1 MSGKLRAPPLPDQNG
16 RDEEETGS
24 QEEGESFHEV
34 QSGRVERV
42 EDARSHQ
49 HGQAVHTGHGRKEST
64 CEG

>member
-34 QSGRVERV
+34 QSGRVE
-42 EDARSHQ
+42 
-49 HGQAVHTGHGRKEST
+49 
-64 CEG
+64 